1 MIDRSKA
8 DAALKLARAGSTA
21 PVALVAAGVPS
32 DEVEE
37 YLRDPAI
44 AAGMA
49 QAEAKVQAVLLAR
62 IIADES
68 TAGARWYMENRYPE
82 DWRRGGRA
90 ATAAKATPE
99 PQAAPAPGT
108 TAEDRAV
115 ARRARLRLATRDG
128 DPA

>member
-37 YLRDPAI
+37 YLQDPAI
-44 AAGMA
+44 VAAMA
-49 QAEAKVQAVLLAR
+49 EAEAKVEAVLLAR
-62 IIADES
+62 VIADES
-68 TAGARWYMENRYPE
+68 GAGARWYLERRFPGRY
-82 DWRRGGRA
+82 GLTRA
-90 ATAAKATPE
+90 ATAAKAPPE
-99 PQAAPAPGT
+99 PQAAPTPET
-108 TAEDRAV
+108 TAMDRAV